1 MVVLDHLY
9 NGKNFRNYYY
19 IIYYHIPT
27 FFLISFFFTYKTLIS
42 FKINKIKS
50 RLERLF
56 IPYFIWTIIPWMI
69 NCFCFFILNI
79 SNYHFLKHL
88 IISLI
93 NGHEFNFVLWFQNIL
108 ILLTILFLII
118 IYIFKKTYL
127 IILFLLT
134 LTAYIFQYSKIN
146 YLFFKRNFKGNSRAT
161 FGRFAEA
168 FPNAMTGFYLSS
180 LDVVTKGENH
190 RIKILFFGVI
200 ILILITKF
208 HYYDKL
214 DSSYNFKYGG
224 IRLNI
229 GAICIFMIF
238 SLLPFEKIKK
248 KVIIIIISK
257 ITSNTGGIYFIH
269 RLLGKGYFRLFNL
282 SNDKGN
288 LFFCIII
295 YLLSYIISFYGF
307 ILLKN
312 TNLKHIFA

>member
-1 MVVLDHLY
+1 
-9 NGKNFRNYYY
+9 
-19 IIYYHIPT
+19 
-27 FFLISFFFTYKTLIS
+27 
-42 FKINKIKS
+42 
-50 RLERLF
+50 
-56 IPYFIWTIIPWMI
+56 MI
-69 NCFCFFILNI
+69 NCFCFYILNI
-79 SNYHFLKHL
+79 SNYHSLKYL

-93 NGHEFNFVLWFQNIL
+93 NGHEINFVLWFQNIL

-118 IYIFKKTYL
+118 IYIFKKNFL

-134 LTAYIFQYSKIN
+134 LIAYIFQYSRIN
-146 YLFFKRNFKGNSRAT
+146 YFFFINNFNENSRAT

-190 RIKILFFGVI
+190 RIKIPFFCVI

-208 HYYDKL
+208 HYYEQL

-248 KVIIIIISK
+248 KTLIIIISK

-269 RLLGKGYFRLFNL
+269 RLIGKGYFRILN
-282 SNDKGN
+282 SPNDRGN
-288 LFFCIII
+288 LFFA
-295 YLLSYIISFYGF
+295 L
-307 ILLKN
+307 
-312 TNLKHIFA
+312 